1 MTAPLQGRAFAGVR
15 SDDFVFAPLRV
26 RNRAK
31 SFALVPGAVA
41 GIAMGMNTPGP
52 VRTIVADEAALL
64 DWLGTA
70 RPGDRFTYHIGH
82 LAADRARE
90 TSGLAAT
97 AREMLGR
104 VADHVMALAADDLL
118 TAAQRRLGDGRTAY
132 LAIKVDACS
141 ARRRPPGCSAPGSVV
156 RITGVA

>member
-15 SDDFVFAPLRV
+15 SDDFVFAPLRG

-52 VRTIVADEAALL
+52 VRTIVTDEAALL
-64 DWLGTA
+64 DWVETA
-70 RPGDRFTYHIGH
+70 QPGDRFTYHIGH

-90 TSGLAAT
+90 TSGLAAA

-118 TAAQRRLGDGRTAY
+118 LAAQRRVGDGRTAY
-132 LAIKVDACS
+132 LAIKVDARS
-141 ARRRPPGCSAPGSVV
+141 ARRRRPWCPGPTSAG
-156 RITGVA
+156 RITGAA